1 MVNQNQPP
9 DKPDVSAETGS
20 PQCRPPSDT
29 STVNAAFHID
39 VILIAEGTLPFPQQ
53 LSQPEATKLALAVR
67 ERRRSVLI
75 QFLAQAIANN
85 IRGQAIAGMEDF
97 CDDTRD

>member
-1 MVNQNQPP
+1 MVNQNQPL
-9 DKPDVSAETGS
+9 DELDVSAETG
-20 PQCRPPSDT
+20 PTQCRPPSDT

-53 LSQPEATKLALAVR
+53 LSKPEATKLALAVR

-75 QFLAQAIANN
+75 QFLAQAIAYD
-85 IRGQAIAGMEDF
+85 IRGQAVAGTEEF
-97 CDDTRD
+97 CDDARD